1 MKAVSSNIFPTVSKL
16 SLSQISDYQ
25 GIERCSHVIISNGKV
40 VQTCSSNYG
49 LLKNENFFTPFEEK
63 MREEHIN
70 FTAKYRNVGDCQFV
84 ADYILDGEVS
94 VKTKKDVVQPKI
106 RLINSYDGSCAAIG
120 LLGYYRQICNNGLH
134 AMRYEVNFKTRHT
147 DRAIQ
152 MVVPSLRDMLE
163 EYQNTEGVKI
173 IRRFEVLAERP
184 IGDNINDFVKVVCD
198 NTKIFKFEKSDK
210 NPDPS
215 LNAQFVLDKIA
226 MEARELKMVSN
237 RWLVYNAFNQ
247 WLNSDERNKK
257 SDRLRTDLD
266 SKIFEAVEAV

>member
-106 RLINSYDGSCAAIG
+106 RLINSYDGSCAAAG
-120 LLGYYRQICNNGLH
+120 FLGYYRQICSNGLH
-134 AMRYEVNFKTRHT
+134 AMRYEVNFKARHT

-184 IGDNINDFVKVVCD
+184 IGDNINDFVKAVCD

-237 RWLVYNAFNQ
+237 RWLVYNAFNE